1 MLYYNE
7 YDTREGVFMSRIKI
21 VTGHFG
27 SGKTEIAINLA
38 TEHENSIIVDLDT
51 VNPYYRTAEHREKL
65 NSMGVEV
72 IASEFAASN
81 VDIPTLPAEIIK
93 VFSSDKPSVI
103 DVGGDDDG
111 AFALGRYK
119 NFFEENDYE
128 MYFVICGTRPLTK
141 TADDVLEMMQNIEGA
156 SRLKITHLINNTHL
170 AQFTDKETVMKGQAL
185 AEEVSRRVGVPII
198 FTTAPEDIKNQI
210 ENEIANPVKGLK
222 LYINMERK

>member
-1 MLYYNE
+1 
-7 YDTREGVFMSRIKI
+7 MSRIKI

-65 NSMGVEV
+65 QKMGVEV
-72 IASEFAASN
+72 IASEFAATN

-93 VFSSDKPSVI
+93 VFTSEKPSVI

-119 NFFEENDYE
+119 NFFDENDYE

-141 TADDVLEMMQNIEGA
+141 TADEVIELMGNIEGA

-170 AQFTDKETVMKGQAL
+170 AQFTDEETVLKGQAL
-185 AEEVSRRVGVPII
+185 AEEVSQRTGIPII
-198 FTTAPEDIKNQI
+198 FTTVPESLKEKLKDK
-210 ENEIANPVKGLK
+210 IANPVKGLK

>member
-1 MLYYNE
+1 MN
-7 YDTREGVFMSRIKI
+7 RIKVI
-21 VTGHFG
+21 TGHFG

-65 NSMGVEV
+65 KKMGIEV

-81 VDIPTLPAEIIK
+81 VDIPTLPAEIIS
-93 VFSSDKPSVI
+93 VFNSDKPSVI

-111 AFALGRYK
+111 AFALGRYN
-119 NFFEENDYE
+119 NFFRENPYD

-141 TADDVLEMMQNIEGA
+141 TADEIIELMQNIEAA

-170 AQFTDKETVMKGQAL
+170 CDFTDEETVLKGQML
-185 AEEVSRRVGVPII
+185 AEEVSRKTGIPIV
-198 FTTAPEDIKNQI
+198 FTTVREDLAEAIQEKIN
-210 ENEIANPVKGLK
+210 NPVKGIK

>member
-1 MLYYNE
+1 
-7 YDTREGVFMSRIKI
+7 MSRIKI

-65 NSMGVEV
+65 QKMGVEV
-72 IASEFAASN
+72 IASEFAATN

-93 VFSSDKPSVI
+93 VFTSEKPSVI

-119 NFFEENDYE
+119 NFFDENDYE

-141 TADDVLEMMQNIEGA
+141 TADEVIELMGNIEGA

-170 AQFTDKETVMKGQAL
+170 AHFTDEETVLKGQAL
-185 AEEVSRRVGVPII
+185 AEEVSQRTGIPII
-198 FTTAPEDIKNQI
+198 FTTVPESLKEKLKDK
-210 ENEIANPVKGLK
+210 IANPVKGLK

>member
-1 MLYYNE
+1 
-7 YDTREGVFMSRIKI
+7 MSRIKI

-38 TEHENSIIVDLDT
+38 TEHKNSIIVDLDT
-51 VNPYYRTAEHREKL
+51 VNPYYRTAEHKEKL
-65 NSMGVEV
+65 QNMGVEV
-72 IASEFAASN
+72 IASEFAATN

-93 VFSSDKPSVI
+93 VFTSDKPSVI

-119 NFFEENDYE
+119 NFFEENEYE
-128 MYFVICGTRPLTK
+128 MYFVVCGTRPLTK
-141 TADDVLEMMQNIEGA
+141 TADEVLELMQNIESA

-170 AQFTDKETVMKGQAL
+170 AQFTDEETVLKGQVL
-185 AEEVSRRVGVPII
+185 CEEVSKKTGLPII
-198 FTTAPEDIKNQI
+198 FTTVPSGVFEKVKDK
-210 ENEIANPVKGLK
+210 IANPTRELK

>member
-1 MLYYNE
+1 
-7 YDTREGVFMSRIKI
+7 MSRIKI

>member
-1 MLYYNE
+1 
-7 YDTREGVFMSRIKI
+7 MSRIKI

-38 TEHENSIIVDLDT
+38 TEHKNSIIVDLDT
-51 VNPYYRTAEHREKL
+51 VNPYYRTAEHKEKL
-65 NSMGVEV
+65 QNMGVEV
-72 IASEFAASN
+72 IASEFAATN

-93 VFSSDKPSVI
+93 VFTSDKPSVI

-119 NFFEENDYE
+119 NFFEENEYE
-128 MYFVICGTRPLTK
+128 MYFVVCGTRPLTK
-141 TADDVLEMMQNIEGA
+141 TADEVLELMQNIESA

-170 AQFTDKETVMKGQAL
+170 AQFTDEETVLKGQVL
-185 AEEVSRRVGVPII
+185 CEEVSKKTGLPII
-198 FTTAPEDIKNQI
+198 FTTVPSGVFEKVKDK
-210 ENEIANPVKGLK
+210 IANPVRELK

>member
-1 MLYYNE
+1 
-7 YDTREGVFMSRIKI
+7 MSRIKI

-38 TEHENSIIVDLDT
+38 TEHKNSIIVDLDT
-51 VNPYYRTAEHREKL
+51 VNPYYRTAEHKEKL
-65 NSMGVEV
+65 QNMGVEV
-72 IASEFAASN
+72 IASEFAATN

-93 VFSSDKPSVI
+93 VFTSDKPSVI

-119 NFFEENDYE
+119 NFFDENSYE

-141 TADDVLEMMQNIEGA
+141 TADEVLELMQNIESA

-170 AQFTDKETVMKGQAL
+170 AQFTDEETVLKGQVL
-185 AEEVSRRVGVPII
+185 CEEVSKKTGLPII
-198 FTTAPEDIKNQI
+198 FTTAPEGVYEKVKDK
-210 ENEIANPVKGLK
+210 IANPVRELK